1 MSKTI
6 ITNRKAYRDYE
17 VMESLECGIEL
28 KGSEVKSLRAGKINL
43 DDSFARPVRSPTPA
57 LAGTSN
63 GARSEKEE
71 VFLYNAH
78 ISQYTEAS
86 YLNVDPDRPRKLLLH
101 KNQIQ
106 RIIGKL
112 TQKGL
117 TLVPLKIYF
126 NDRGFVKVDLALCK
140 GKKLYDKR
148 ESIKRRETDRE
159 MRREVKR
166 NR

>member
-1 MSKTI
+1 MSKII

-17 VMESLECGIEL
+17 VLESVESGIEL

-43 DDSFARPVRSPTPA
+43 DDSFARA
-57 LAGTSN
+57 
-63 GARSEKEE
+63 EKEE
-71 VFLYNAH
+71 IFLYNAH
-78 ISQYTEAS
+78 ISHYAQAS

-101 KNQIQ
+101 KGQIE

-117 TLVPLKIYF
+117 TLIPLKIYF
-126 NDRGFVKVDLALCK
+126 NDRGFVKVELALCK

-159 MRREVKR
+159 MRRVIKNKR
-166 NR
+166 G

>member
-1 MSKTI
+1 MRKI
-6 ITNRKAYRDYE
+6 IVTNRKAFRDYE
-17 VMESLECGIEL
+17 ILESVESGIEL

-43 DDSFARPVRSPTPA
+43 DDSFARP
-57 LAGTSN
+57 
-63 GARSEKEE
+63 EKEE

-78 ISQYTEAS
+78 ISHYTEAS

-101 KNQIQ
+101 KNQIE

-112 TQKGL
+112 TQRGL
-117 TLVPLKIYF
+117 TLIPLKIYF
-126 NDRGFVKVDLALCK
+126 NDRGFVKVELALGK

-159 MRREVKR
+159 MRRVVK
-166 NR
+166 NRRK